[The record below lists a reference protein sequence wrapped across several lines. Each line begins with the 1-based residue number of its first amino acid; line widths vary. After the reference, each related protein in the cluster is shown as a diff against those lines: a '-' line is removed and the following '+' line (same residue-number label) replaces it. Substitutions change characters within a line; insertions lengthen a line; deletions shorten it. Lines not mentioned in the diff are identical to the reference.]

1 MPRQKQI
8 LGRWGEKAAEQFL
21 TEKGYEILDRNARTE
36 YGEID
41 LVARK
46 GQETVFVE
54 VKSRSSTQ
62 FGFPE
67 ESVTEIKQQHLR
79 DAAEMYLQAHPEF
92 SGNWRIDV
100 ISVQRARG
108 GPPEIVHLENAVEG

>member
-21 TEKGYEILDRNARTE
+21 TEKGYVILDRNARTK

-41 LVARK
+41 LVVRK
-46 GQETVFVE
+46 NEEIVFVE
-54 VKSRSSTQ
+54 VKSRSSTD

-67 ESVTEIKQQHLR
+67 EAVTSLKQQHLR
-79 DAAEMYLQAHPEF
+79 DAAEIYMQAHPELN
-92 SGNWRIDV
+92 GDWRIDV
-100 ISVQRARG
+100 ISVRRVHGEAL
-108 GPPEIVHLENAVEG
+108 EIVHLENAVEG